1 MKKLGADTNSL
12 NWFEIPV
19 TDLDRASQFYAT
31 AFDVEM
37 SPMPVTGFEMVVFPS
52 MPPHSGGALV
62 KSSMHIPSQTGSFV
76 YLNGNPDLQVVLDR
90 IPQAGGTV
98 KMPKTNIGG
107 DNGFMAFF
115 EDSEGNMVGLH
126 SNS

>member
-19 TDLDRASQFYAT
+19 TNMERATQFYST
-31 AFDVEM
+31 AFDIEM
-37 SPMPVTGFEMVVFPS
+37 SSMPVPDMEMAVFPS

-62 KSSMHIPSQTGSFV
+62 KSDMHKPSLSGSFI
-76 YLNGNPDLQVVLDR
+76 YLNGNPDLQRVLDKV
-90 IPQAGGTV
+90 PQAGGTI

-115 EDSEGNMVGLH
+115 EDSEGNMVGVH
-126 SNS
+126 SNT